1 MLYPENCEERLGF
14 NEVRQLVRDYCLSTM
29 GQNLVDKMQVMTKH
43 DQIDKF
49 LRQTKEFK
57 SILENQEPL
66 QISTFFDIK
75 VLADKIKVEGSYL
88 VEEELFKMI
97 STLDFPRSQPLQTH
111 PR

>member
-14 NEVRQLVRDYCLSTM
+14 NEVRQLVRKHCLSTM
-29 GQNLVDKMQVMTKH
+29 GQNLVDKMQVMAKF

-66 QISTFFDIK
+66 QINAFFDIK
-75 VLADKIKVEGSYL
+75 PKSNLL
-88 VEEELFKMI
+88 N
-97 STLDFPRSQPLQTH
+97 
-111 PR
+111 

>member
-14 NEVRQLVRDYCLSTM
+14 NEVRQLVRQHCLSTM
-29 GQNLVDKMQVMTKH
+29 GQNLVDKMQVMSKH

-75 VLADKIKVEGSYL
+75 VLVAIYL
-88 VEEELFKMI
+88 AKG
-97 STLDFPRSQPLQTH
+97 
-111 PR
+111 